1 MGYGIEEG
9 NVGSDMGEDF
19 IVDLKT
25 ADGRVIPAKYTVQKP
40 KIENFNVD
48 WSRFVDENGTWLQ
61 TVDNHWNLAGPL
73 SNEQRAKLDRRGAC
87 MACHRTIPDGD
98 PAVSLMHHVA
108 DVAGVD
114 IDTAMHNEILNKNI
128 RIGAWTQVFGGLLAL
143 GLLFYLYRRYR
154 HGRKGF

>member
-1 MGYGIEEG
+1 
-9 NVGSDMGEDF
+9 
-19 IVDLKT
+19 
-25 ADGRVIPAKYTVQKP
+25 
-40 KIENFNVD
+40 
-48 WSRFVDENGTWLQ
+48 
-61 TVDNHWNLAGPL
+61 
-73 SNEQRAKLDRRGAC
+73 
-87 MACHRTIPDGD
+87 
-98 PAVSLMHHVA
+98 MHHVA